1 MPISIFGGVEENE
14 HDVELWRHHL
24 EDEADAAYLYRVL
37 AEVEPDP
44 NVGEI
49 YRGLAEVEDR
59 HTQMWQELFAER
71 GIEVARPEPSRQ
83 SRLLGW
89 LARRFSPS
97 LLLPLLLR
105 EEGREVVGYL
115 DLYQST
121 PAGTSTGDTAQT
133 LARESAKHA
142 YTLSRL
148 SGKTGEPWH
157 NTRSGGF
164 LGNVVYGFNDGL
176 TANFGLVAGVIGA
189 AADAHEII
197 LVTGLAGMVADAL
210 SMGSSGYL
218 ASKSEQE
225 VHSHEIAKERRE
237 IELMPDVEE
246 EELSLIYQA
255 RGLTEERARELAHET
270 IQVPDRAL
278 DELVREEL
286 GIVEAHT
293 TPLREGWITGVA
305 TAVGALIPVAPFLF
319 TRGPTA
325 IWLSF
330 TLAMFS
336 HFAVGAARSLFT
348 GRKFLRSGLE
358 MFAVGIGV
366 AAAGYV
372 VGDLV
377 MRLL

>member
-1 MPISIFGGVEENE
+1 MTDANE
-14 HDVELWRHHL
+14 IQEWHHHL

-37 AEVEPDP
+37 AEVESNPESR
-44 NVGEI
+44 EI
-49 YRGLAEVEDR
+49 YRSLADVEDR
-59 HTQMWQELFAER
+59 HTGMWQQLFADR
-71 GIEVARPEPSRQ
+71 GIQVPRPQPSRQ
-83 SRLLGW
+83 TRFMGW

-115 DLYQST
+115 EMYQSM
-121 PAGTSTGDTAQT
+121 PAGTAAGQTAQT

-142 YTLSRL
+142 YTLSGI
-148 SGKTGEPWH
+148 SGKPAEPWH
-157 NTRSGGF
+157 HTKSGGF

-189 AADAHEII
+189 ASEAHNII

-218 ASKSEQE
+218 AAKSEQE
-225 VHSHEIAKERRE
+225 VYTHEIAKERQE
-237 IELMPDVEE
+237 ILLMPEVEE
-246 EELSLIYQA
+246 EELSLIYQS
-255 RGLTEERARELAHET
+255 RGMQEVRARELAHET
-270 IQVPDRAL
+270 IQVPERAL

-286 GIVEAHT
+286 GIAEAHT
-293 TPLREGWITGVA
+293 TPAREGWITGTA

-319 TRGPTA
+319 THGHTA

-330 TLAMFS
+330 VLAMIS

-348 GRKFLRSGLE
+348 GRKFLRSGME
-358 MFAVGIGV
+358 MFAVGMGV

-372 VGDLV
+372 VGDFV
-377 MRLL
+377 MGLL